1 MHLQDC
7 SFSLEK
13 AHLKPCSY
21 YRGTWWQKM
30 MGVATLL
37 FVLMQD
43 GRINVSIMAWIF
55 FKFLQVFLSKAR
67 DKMFSLPFYSNVQ
80 ICLRN
85 RSSSEQASSMDI
97 RTVIQLCDFDV
108 NEYGGWM
115 DTRSILGQQMHMAI
129 AWKEKN
135 KLIFNAFR
143 AQAWRQWVSL
153 TNNCTQAFI
162 YEKKNHLSQNSQCI
176 WTQICSYLNS
186 KAN

>member
-1 MHLQDC
+1 MAKNDGSC
-7 SFSLEK
+7 
-13 AHLKPCSY
+13 Y
-21 YRGTWWQKM
+21 T
-30 MGVATLL
+30 
-37 FVLMQD
+37 FVCFNARWKDKCFNYGL
-43 GRINVSIMAWIF
+43 NF

-129 AWKEKN
+129 AWLN
-135 KLIFNAFR
+135 TG
-143 AQAWRQWVSL
+143 QWKRVL
-153 TNNCTQAFI
+153 P
-162 YEKKNHLSQNSQCI
+162 YEVI
-176 WTQICSYLNS
+176 P
-186 KAN
+186 